1 MIGEFLQRRVN
12 FLVSALGSINPS
24 EFNKATETIDIST
37 EVVPYRLDN
46 LEDKVN
52 VAVKAVSGGVWSQRH
67 GVMFAGNAD
76 RIDEELK
83 EIEEEQSL
91 KNEKVIPATKE

>member
-1 MIGEFLQRRVN
+1 MNDKVTTA
-12 FLVSALGSINPS
+12 VSA
-24 EFNKATETIDIST
+24 
-37 EVVPYRLDN
+37 VR
-46 LEDKVN
+46 
-52 VAVKAVSGGVWSQRH
+52 GGVWSRRE
-67 GVMFAGNAD
+67 GIMFAGNAD